1 MKLMNLTALICLG
14 VAAFAQEV
22 QFDYNRSANFRP
34 TKHTNGSITNQCS
47 PATSSWIRT

>member
-22 QFDYNRSANFRP
+22 QFDYNRSANFQRLQNIP
-34 TKHTNGSITNQCS
+34 MDRLQ
-47 PATSSWIRT
+47 TSAAR